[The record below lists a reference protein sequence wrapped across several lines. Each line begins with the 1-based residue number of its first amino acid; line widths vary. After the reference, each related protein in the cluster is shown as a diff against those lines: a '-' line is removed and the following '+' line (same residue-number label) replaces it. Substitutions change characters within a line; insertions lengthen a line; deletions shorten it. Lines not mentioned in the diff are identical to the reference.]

1 MRRSPLKGRTAT
13 GARIFNIGQPMG
25 ESGEYMLNERI
36 GTAALLLTRRPRKP
50 SPMTPWRRAGLLG
63 PSTQRGDN
71 VGDLHYDV
79 FRVGVVNDEYLSE
92 DYWVCR
98 RPWQLGFPVHVDPS
112 IITEHNG
119 TVRI

>member
-1 MRRSPLKGRTAT
+1 MTTPLPASSRPTSH
-13 GARIFNIGQPMG
+13 RP
-25 ESGEYMLNERI
+25 
-36 GTAALLLTRRPRKP
+36 LLTRRAAQALADDAVAQGGAYLR
-50 SPMTPWRRAGLLG
+50 

-98 RPWQLGFPVHVDPS
+98 RLWQLGFPVHVDPS